1 MLLNL
6 LGLVC
11 SLVIL
16 TFGAEALVRGATG
29 FARRFGV
36 SSFFIGLTIVGF
48 GTSTPELATGI
59 TAALKGFADINIGN
73 VVGSNIF
80 NIALILGLTALI
92 APIPVNT
99 SVVRSEV
106 WLVIATAFIPFV
118 AVLTGGEITR
128 IEGILMATGLVAFLV
143 RGYRSARSEKSEA
156 GAEIAKEL
164 DGQLGADDASPLVR
178 LPVAISLVVIGLLML
193 VGGSNL
199 LVESSVRIA
208 RALGVSEL
216 VIALTIISA
225 GTSAPELV
233 TSLVAALRKQSDIS
247 IGNILGSNIF
257 NVLGILGITS
267 IVRNQQVSS
276 QVLWIDTPVMIGL
289 SIACMPIMMSHRKI
303 SRSEGIFLL
312 VVFVAYITAL
322 FTVVPAWFGDTR

>member
-1 MLLNL
+1 MFLSI
-6 LGLVC
+6 LGLIG
-11 SLVIL
+11 SLAIL
-16 TFGAEALVRGATG
+16 TLGAEALVRGATG
-29 FARRFGV
+29 LARRMGV

-106 WLVIATAFIPFV
+106 WLVIGTAFIPFL

-128 IEGILMATGLVAFLV
+128 WEGALMAAGLVAFLV
-143 RGYRSARSEKSEA
+143 RGYRSARSENA
-156 GAEIAKEL
+156 ATGAEIVKEL
-164 DGQLGADDASPLVR
+164 DEQLGAEDSGPVSR
-178 LPVAISLVVIGLLML
+178 LPVAVVLIVVGLLML

-199 LVESSVRIA
+199 LVESSVNIA
-208 RALGVSEL
+208 RSLGVSEL

-267 IVRNQQVSS
+267 IVRNQQVSP
-276 QVLWIDTPVMIGL
+276 QVLWLDTPVMIGL

-303 SRSEGIFLL
+303 SRAEGAFLL

-322 FTVVPAWFGDTR
+322 FTVVPMKS

>member
-1 MLLNL
+1 MWLSLLW
-6 LGLVC
+6 LVC
-11 SLVIL
+11 SLLIL
-16 TFGAEALVRGATG
+16 TLGAEALVRGATG
-29 FARRFGV
+29 IARRFGV

-59 TAALKGFADINIGN
+59 TSALKGYADINVGN

-106 WLVIATAFIPFV
+106 WLVIITAFVPFA

-128 IEGILMATGLVAFLV
+128 IEGLLMTAGLVAFVV
-143 RGYRSARSEKSEA
+143 RGYRSARAENRET
-156 GAEIAKEL
+156 GAEIAREL
-164 DGQLGADDASPLVR
+164 DERLGAEVAGPLVW
-178 LPVAISLVVIGLLML
+178 LPLAVALITVGLLML
-193 VGGSNL
+193 VAGSNL
-199 LVESSVRIA
+199 LVDSSVRIA
-208 RALGVSEL
+208 RGLGVSEL

-267 IVRNQQVSS
+267 IVRNQQVNS
-276 QVLWIDTPVMIGL
+276 QVLWLDTPVMIGL

-303 SRSEGIFLL
+303 SRVEGAFLL
-312 VVFVAYITAL
+312 FVFLAYITAL
-322 FTVVPAWFGDTR
+322 FTLVPRGV

>member
-1 MLLNL
+1 MFLSI
-6 LGLVC
+6 LGLIG
-11 SLVIL
+11 SLAIL

-29 FARRFGV
+29 LARRMGV

-59 TAALKGFADINIGN
+59 TAAMKGFADINIGN

-106 WLVIATAFIPFV
+106 WLVIGTAFIPFL

-128 IEGILMATGLVAFLV
+128 WEGALMAAGLVAFLV
-143 RGYRSARSEKSEA
+143 RGYRSARAEKAET
-156 GAEIAKEL
+156 GAEIVKEL
-164 DGQLGADDASPLVR
+164 DERLGADETGSKVR
-178 LPVAISLVVIGLLML
+178 LPVAILLVAVGLLML

-199 LVESSVRIA
+199 LVESSVNIA
-208 RALGVSEL
+208 RSLGVSEL

-267 IVRNQQVSS
+267 IVRNQQVSP
-276 QVLWIDTPVMIGL
+276 QVLWLDTPVMIGL

-303 SRSEGIFLL
+303 SRAEGAFLL

-322 FTVVPAWFGDTR
+322 FTVVPRAM

>member
-1 MLLNL
+1 MWFSLLWL
-6 LGLVC
+6 LC

-16 TFGAEALVRGATG
+16 TLGAEALVRGATG
-29 FARRFGV
+29 IARRFGV

-59 TAALKGFADINIGN
+59 TSTLKGYADINIGN

-80 NIALILGLTALI
+80 NIALILGFTALI

-99 SVVRSEV
+99 SVVRGEV
-106 WLVIATAFIPFV
+106 WLVILTAFIPFV
-118 AVLTGGEITR
+118 AILTGGEITR
-128 IEGILMATGLVAFLV
+128 IEGLLMAAGLVAFLV
-143 RGYRSARSEKSEA
+143 RGYRSARAENRET

-164 DGQLGADDASPLVR
+164 DERLGAEAAGPFVR
-178 LPVAISLVVIGLLML
+178 LPLAVAYVAFGLLML

-199 LVESSVRIA
+199 LVDSSVQIA
-208 RALGVSEL
+208 RGLGVSEL
-216 VIALTIISA
+216 VISLTIISA

-267 IVRNQQVSS
+267 IVRNQQVNS
-276 QVLWIDTPVMIGL
+276 QVLWLDVPVMIGL

-303 SRSEGIFLL
+303 SRIEGAFLL
-312 VVFVAYITAL
+312 FVFLAYITAL
-322 FTVVPAWFGDTR
+322 FTVVPRVA

>member
-1 MLLNL
+1 MFLSI
-6 LGLVC
+6 LGLVG
-11 SLVIL
+11 SLAIL
-16 TFGAEALVRGATG
+16 TIGAEALVRGATSL
-29 FARRFGV
+29 ARRMGV

-106 WLVIATAFIPFV
+106 WLVIGTAFIPFL

-128 IEGILMATGLVAFLV
+128 WEGVLMAAGLVAFLV
-143 RGYRSARSEKSEA
+143 RGYRSARSEKAET
-156 GAEIAKEL
+156 GAEIIKEL
-164 DGQLGADDASPLVR
+164 DEQMGADDAGPVAR
-178 LPVAISLVVIGLLML
+178 LPIAAALIVVGLLML

-199 LVESSVRIA
+199 LVESSVNIA
-208 RALGVSEL
+208 RGLGVSEL

-267 IVRNQQVSS
+267 IVRNQQVSP
-276 QVLWIDTPVMIGL
+276 QVLWLDTPVMIGL

-303 SRSEGIFLL
+303 SRAEGAFLL
-312 VVFVAYITAL
+312 VIFVAYITAL
-322 FTVVPAWFGDTR
+322 FTVVPRVM